1 MKTGFVGKADPYVKM
16 ALWHKGKLI
25 EKAKTDTVKNSQN
38 PVFNNTGLVFFD
50 LPELDEEGLNSIKLE
65 FTVMDED
72 WGKDDVIGRLVIGGE
87 GCGGSGLHHWNKVI
101 AKPLVEI
108 EVWHPLSESGANLIK
123 PAIEETEPAVI
134 QTDNKEDPK
143 SPVTRNLS
151 SKDEQVIFIPCI
163 HYFYFNS

>member
-72 WGKDDVIGRLVIGGE
+72 KVGKDDLIGRLMIGGE
-87 GCGGSGLHHWNKVI
+87 NYGSSGLHHWNKVI
-101 AKPLVEI
+101 DKPQVETV
-108 EVWHPLSESGANLIK
+108 EWHPLSE
-123 PAIEETEPAVI
+123 
-134 QTDNKEDPK
+134 
-143 SPVTRNLS
+143 
-151 SKDEQVIFIPCI
+151 
-163 HYFYFNS
+163 